1 MQLNPH
7 YAELNESYLFSTIA
21 HKVADYQ
28 KAHPEADVIRL
39 GIGDV
44 TLPLA
49 ASVTEA
55 MHKAV
60 EEQGHKGTFHGYI
73 PSEQGYEFLR
83 DAIRRYYAGHGVEL
97 DMSEIFISDGAK
109 SDLGNLLDLFSRD
122 NTILVPDPVYPVY
135 VDSNVMAGRAGDF
148 ADGRWNRI
156 VYLPCTKEN
165 GFMPELPK
173 EHADIVYLCFPN
185 NPTGATITR
194 KALEAWVAWAKREGS
209 LILYDAAYEAFIEEE
224 DVPHSIY
231 EIEGARDVAVEF
243 RSFSKTAGFTGL
255 RCGFVVVP
263 STLTVSDGNG
273 GRVALKPEWSRR
285 VATKYNGCPYIV
297 QRAAEAV
304 YSDEGQKEI
313 RAAIAVYKKNARLM
327 TEKLESYGLK
337 VYGGKNAPLGKGP
350 RRVRFLGLLP
360 PAPREG
366 LHHLHAWGR
375 FRRGGRG
382 LRPDDRVRVPGGH
395 GRGA

>member
-109 SDLGNLLDLFSRD
+109 SDLGNLLDLFSQD

-135 VDSNVMAGRAGDF
+135 VDDNVMAGRK
-148 ADGRWNRI
+148 I
-156 VYLPCTKEN
+156 LYLPATAEN
-165 GFMPELPK
+165 GFLPMPDEAP
-173 EHADIVYLCFPN
+173 HADIVYICSPN
-185 NPTGATITR
+185 NPTGATYSVEQL
-194 KALEAWVAWAKREGS
+194 KAWVAWAKANDAV
-209 LILYDAAYEAFIEEE
+209 ILFDAAYECFVSEPGLAR
-224 DVPHSIY
+224 SIF
-231 EIEGARDVAVEF
+231 EVEGAKEVAIEVC
-243 RSFSKTAGFTGL
+243 SFSKIAGFTGT
-255 RCGFVVVP
+255 RCGYTVVP
-263 STLTVSDGNG
+263 QALAGGKLNKMWLRRQTTKFNG
-273 GRVALKPEWSRR
+273 VAY
-285 VATKYNGCPYIV
+285 VV
-297 QRAAEAV
+297 QRGAEAV
-304 YSDEGQKEI
+304 FTDEGMKEI
-313 RAAIAVYKKNARLM
+313 QQNLDY
-327 TEKLESYGLK
+327 
-337 VYGGKNAPLGKGP
+337 
-350 RRVRFLGLLP
+350 
-360 PAPREG
+360 
-366 LHHLHAWGR
+366 
-375 FRRGGRG
+375 
-382 LRPDDRVRVPGGH
+382 
-395 GRGA
+395 

>member
-109 SDLGNLLDLFSRD
+109 SDLGNLLDLFSQD

-135 VDSNVMAGRAGDF
+135 VDDNVMAGRK
-148 ADGRWNRI
+148 I
-156 VYLPCTKEN
+156 LYLP
-165 GFMPELPK
+165 
-173 EHADIVYLCFPN
+173 
-185 NPTGATITR
+185 AT
-194 KALEAWVAWAKREGS
+194 A
-209 LILYDAAYEAFIEEE
+209 
-224 DVPHSIY
+224 
-231 EIEGARDVAVEF
+231 
-243 RSFSKTAGFTGL
+243 
-255 RCGFVVVP
+255 
-263 STLTVSDGNG
+263 
-273 GRVALKPEWSRR
+273 
-285 VATKYNGCPYIV
+285 
-297 QRAAEAV
+297 
-304 YSDEGQKEI
+304 
-313 RAAIAVYKKNARLM
+313 
-327 TEKLESYGLK
+327 
-337 VYGGKNAPLGKGP
+337 
-350 RRVRFLGLLP
+350 
-360 PAPREG
+360 
-366 LHHLHAWGR
+366 
-375 FRRGGRG
+375 
-382 LRPDDRVRVPGGH
+382 
-395 GRGA
+395 